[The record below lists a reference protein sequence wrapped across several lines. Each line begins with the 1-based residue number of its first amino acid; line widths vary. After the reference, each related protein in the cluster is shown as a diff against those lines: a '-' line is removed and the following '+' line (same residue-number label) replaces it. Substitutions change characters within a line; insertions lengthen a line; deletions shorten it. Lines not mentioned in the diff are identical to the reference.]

1 MYSFQPLVD
10 TSYNDHTGFY
20 LILLLM
26 VTISFYVL
34 RGLYLRGVIV
44 WLVFASA
51 VVGFTWWVSYTQDEV
66 IYANKQVVGEFVSM
80 NPEVVIERSG
90 KQGTRE
96 VPRMWV
102 TYRVDNK
109 MVVLPAKAGAEY
121 PVRVILYKN

>member
-26 VTISFYVL
+26 VTISVYVL

-66 IYANKQVVGEFVSM
+66 IYANQQVVGEFVSM

>member
-20 LILLLM
+20 LILLIM